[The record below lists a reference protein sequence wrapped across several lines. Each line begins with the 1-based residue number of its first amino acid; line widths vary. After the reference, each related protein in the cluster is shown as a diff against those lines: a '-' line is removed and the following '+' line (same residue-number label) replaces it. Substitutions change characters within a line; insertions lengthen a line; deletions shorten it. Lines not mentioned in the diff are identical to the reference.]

1 MQPASFEEAVKKIA
15 EADPRYPVDAYCF
28 VQEAL
33 QHTQRALGRHKT
45 EDKHVGGKELLAG
58 IREYALNCFGPM
70 VLTVFAEW
78 GIHKCEDFGEIVF
91 NMVEHHLYAKTSAD
105 SRKDFCGVYD
115 FDEVFGKPFRPS
127 KPIGPSQK
135 RDKAEAGIKPE

>member
-1 MQPASFEEAVKKIA
+1 
-15 EADPRYPVDAYCF
+15 
-28 VQEAL
+28 
-33 QHTQRALGRHKT
+33 
-45 EDKHVGGKELLAG
+45 LLAG